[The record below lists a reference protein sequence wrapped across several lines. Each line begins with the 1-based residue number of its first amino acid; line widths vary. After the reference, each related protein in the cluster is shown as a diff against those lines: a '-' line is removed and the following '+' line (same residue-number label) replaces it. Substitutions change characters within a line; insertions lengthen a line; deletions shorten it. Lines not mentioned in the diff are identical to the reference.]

1 VIQICLIGRTGHH
14 DGHRQ
19 VEQAALFYEF
29 SLERHVPTDHLLR
42 SMDRF
47 VDLEQVR
54 QDLAPFYSS
63 IVRPSIDPELM
74 IRILLIGT
82 ASAFDRSGAYAM
94 RSTSICPTGG
104 SAGWVWMAQ
113 CRITRRSPRTSM
125 DASGRATFLRRVFQ
139 SVLHRCIEERLAG
152 GERFAVDASLIK
164 ADANRQK
171 GIEGD
176 KGLPAEATGVERSM
190 SIWLSWMMPITRRS
204 AVRGRLSGVPAAL
217 PSLSTLDNWL
227 CRIRA
232 RYSRSDWCRP
242 FAMH

>member
-1 VIQICLIGRTGHH
+1 LAYRWFCRLGLDGAVPDHSTFSKNKHGRFRQI
-14 DGHRQ
+14 D
-19 VEQAALFYEF
+19 LF
-29 SLERHVPTDHLLR
+29 
-42 SMDRF
+42 
-47 VDLEQVR
+47 
-54 QDLAPFYSS
+54 
-63 IVRPSIDPELM
+63 
-74 IRILLIGT
+74 
-82 ASAFDRSGAYAM
+82 
-94 RSTSICPTGG
+94 
-104 SAGWVWMAQ
+104 
-113 CRITRRSPRTSM
+113 
-125 DASGRATFLRRVFQ
+125 RRVFE
-139 SVLHRCIEERLAG
+139 SVLHRCIEERLVG
-152 GERFAVDASLIK
+152 GEGFAVDASLIK